1 VGFDAGNAKGGL
13 LGGGGFSSPWL
24 PGWGRSGGMR
34 RREERERDP
43 LGLPG
48 SVEKKKI
55 GSRFTRGVA
64 RGEEPTRRI
73 MGVSVFFFSPPRRP
87 PPTTNVEKATSRGET
102 NRVVNLSPE

>member
-1 VGFDAGNAKGGL
+1 LRGEAILCIIRLSLFGVVGFDAGNAKGGL

-48 SVEKKKI
+48 PVEKKKSI
-55 GSRFTRGVA
+55 SFYSRRCTR
-64 RGEEPTRRI
+64 
-73 MGVSVFFFSPPRRP
+73 
-87 PPTTNVEKATSRGET
+87 
-102 NRVVNLSPE
+102 